1 MCKFT
6 LLLSSVCWG
15 QVLSRVHKGHR
26 CWLVPQPSVGLR
38 SVYVNKCPAFPGSPG
53 FSAGISS
60 VHILATTWIDLPML
74 LRACHVVEAF
84 KEGGHWLLW
93 CGVIPSNCDF
103 KKNGWVAWANSM
115 NWKWVWRWA
124 LRSAHAAE
132 YLSVVSS
139 ETVCL
144 LLPQRLCMG
153 RSSLYH
159 PQRRDSPLYQRF
171 SDDEKKSLVVLL
183 KITVITVMIRPAT
196 SCKCL
201 CCAKQFV
208 NVI

>member
-6 LLLSSVCWG
+6 LLLSSVSWG

-38 SVYVNKCPAFPGSPG
+38 SVHVNKCPAFPGSPG

-103 KKNGWVAWANSM
+103 KKIGELLGRIPWIENGSGVGHWGLPMLLN
-115 NWKWVWRWA
+115 
-124 LRSAHAAE
+124 
-132 YLSVVSS
+132 
-139 ETVCL
+139 TCL
-144 LLPQRLCMG
+144 WSLQRLCVCCCPRGFAWGGLAFTTPKGGTRLCTNVSVMM
-153 RSSLYH
+153 R
-159 PQRRDSPLYQRF
+159 
-171 SDDEKKSLVVLL
+171 KKVLL
-183 KITVITVMIRPAT
+183 F
-196 SCKCL
+196 C
-201 CCAKQFV
+201 
-208 NVI
+208 